1 MDVKNRKD
9 YVEFIQEA
17 LDSLKDDAFYNA
29 FQNYLARGKNSL
41 TIYRKQNQKKLDRTW
56 IDIIEDSI
64 ISFDNIVRNPR
75 KFIEREEEIVP
86 IELSRSITTE
96 SVKHLAQHT
105 NLIAEIDGDNITPN
119 KILNINKEESFGMY
133 ENRFAYTTLLKVKEF
148 VDKRAKL
155 IEDSSGENNII
166 NVNLESMFYFGE
178 KALDFSIK
186 LKSKSTSGD
195 NEEENAQLVKDI
207 ARVQKIQNII
217 NTFCNSNFAKQM
229 SKYALV
235 RPPITRTN
243 VILKNPNFKKVL
255 ALWQFINTYE
265 KLGYEIH
272 STESL
277 EDISKQSHDNLSD
290 NIFLNYLFYYN
301 MIILNNPQEKI
312 IRKSKYSPKFIKKF
326 LENIVNSGDL
336 EDVEIQNVM
345 NLQANKQLNLSP
357 KQEKALLNAID
368 KALLDDEK
376 FLLAKQREVERK
388 EKEKAE
394 KDEKIRL
401 QREKKKQLDALRK
414 ERLKQREA
422 ERKAREQEKLR
433 AQREEEARQRFEEAK
448 KKKLADLRIKFFMKA
463 LKIRELVE
471 LAQIKARLLQNDPN
485 FKVEEDKDILTIED
499 KKVRVSLAKLIRKV
513 LEIEKREGLK
523 MDAKNQAKIEA
534 KLNKAKEKE
543 EKKEAV
549 SNTPEQADI
558 DNKDLASDVKL
569 EESVQETVN
578 DEQIQEQVE
587 EPKQE
592 ETNELIDE
600 SNKEAE
606 PQENNFHEENSQ
618 EDALEQKDIDD
629 SKEESKEEN
638 SKEDVSQDELP
649 LEEEKVEEHLNEM
662 PQEEVKESDSIESEP
677 IEKKQEE

>member
-1 MDVKNRKD
+1 MNFYHELY

-17 LDSLKDDAFYNA
+17 INSLKDDAFYNA
-29 FQNYLARGKNSL
+29 FQNNIARGRNSL
-41 TIYRKQNQKKLDRTW
+41 TIYRKQNQKKLDRAW

-64 ISFDNIVRNPR
+64 INLDNIVRNPR
-75 KFIEREEEIVP
+75 KFIERQEEIVP

-105 NLIAEIDGDNITPN
+105 NLIAEIDGDDITPN

-133 ENRFAYTTLLKVKEF
+133 ENRFAYTTLLKIKEF
-148 VDKRAKL
+148 IDKRAKL

-166 NVNLESMFYFGE
+166 NVNLESMFRFGD

-195 NEEENAQLVKDI
+195 NEEENEQLTKDI
-207 ARVQKIQNII
+207 KRVQKLQTII

-243 VILKNPNFKKVL
+243 VILKNPDFKKVL

-277 EDISKQSHDNLSD
+277 EDISKQSYDNLAD

-336 EDVEIQNVM
+336 EDVEIQNVI
-345 NLQANKQLNLSP
+345 NLGSSSKGNLTP
-357 KQEKALLNAID
+357 KQEKNLINAID

-376 FLLAKQREVERK
+376 YLLAIQKNNERI
-388 EKEKAE
+388 EKEKQE
-394 KDEKIRL
+394 RL
-401 QREKKKQLDALRK
+401 ARAQAKRDRKRQLDALRR
-414 ERLKQREA
+414 ERLKQRAA
-422 ERKAREQEKLR
+422 EKKAREQEKLR
-433 AQREEEARQRFEEAK
+433 AQREAEAKKRFEEAK
-448 KKKLADLRIKFFMKA
+448 AKKLADLRIKFFMRA

-471 LAQIKARLLQNDPN
+471 LAQIKARLLQNNPN
-485 FKVEEDKDILTIED
+485 TNLGEDKDLLSIED
-499 KKVRVSLAKLIRKV
+499 KKVRVNLEKIIKKA
-513 LEIEKREGLK
+513 LEIEKRESDK
-523 MDAKNQAKIEA
+523 IDAKNVARTVAKQ
-534 KLNKAKEKE
+534 L
-543 EKKEAV
+543 KEATKKTISGDASDDKSSNDKSSNDKPLDDISFNDKPLDESNVV
-549 SNTPEQADI
+549 SSASNEENVQNTPEQ
-558 DNKDLASDVKL
+558 
-569 EESVQETVN
+569 
-578 DEQIQEQVE
+578 
-587 EPKQE
+587 
-592 ETNELIDE
+592 
-600 SNKEAE
+600 SN
-606 PQENNFHEENSQ
+606 
-618 EDALEQKDIDD
+618 
-629 SKEESKEEN
+629 
-638 SKEDVSQDELP
+638 
-649 LEEEKVEEHLNEM
+649 EKVEEQV
-662 PQEEVKESDSIESEP
+662 PVTEEVENTPDESVEKESDASNESLNESLNESFYKDEEEAKESEN
-677 IEKKQEE
+677 

>member
-17 LDSLKDDAFYNA
+17 INSLKDDAFYNA
-29 FQNYLARGKNSL
+29 FQNNIARGRNSL
-41 TIYRKQNQKKLDRTW
+41 TIYRKQNQKKLDRAW

-64 ISFDNIVRNPR
+64 INLDNIVRNPR
-75 KFIEREEEIVP
+75 KFIERQEEIVP

-105 NLIAEIDGDNITPN
+105 NLIAEIDGDDITPN

-133 ENRFAYTTLLKVKEF
+133 ENRFAYTTLLKIKEF
-148 VDKRAKL
+148 IDKRAKL

-166 NVNLESMFYFGE
+166 NVNLESMFRFGD

-195 NEEENAQLVKDI
+195 NEEENEQLIKDI
-207 ARVQKIQNII
+207 KRVQKLQTII

-243 VILKNPNFKKVL
+243 VILKNPDFKKVL

-277 EDISKQSHDNLSD
+277 EDISKQSYDNLAD

-336 EDVEIQNVM
+336 EDVEIQNVI
-345 NLQANKQLNLSP
+345 NLGTGNKGNLTP
-357 KQEKALLNAID
+357 KQEKNLINAID

-376 FLLAKQREVERK
+376 YLLAIQKNNERI
-388 EKEKAE
+388 EKEKQE
-394 KDEKIRL
+394 RL
-401 QREKKKQLDALRK
+401 ARAQAKRDRKRQLDALRR
-414 ERLKQREA
+414 ERLKQRAA
-422 ERKAREQEKLR
+422 EKKAREQEKLR
-433 AQREEEARQRFEEAK
+433 AQREAEAKKRFEEAK
-448 KKKLADLRIKFFMKA
+448 AKKLADLRIKFFMRA

-471 LAQIKARLLQNDPN
+471 LAQIKARLLQKNPN
-485 FKVEEDKDILTIED
+485 TNLGEDKDLLSIED
-499 KKVRVSLAKLIRKV
+499 KKVRVNLEKIIKKA
-513 LEIEKREGLK
+513 LEIEKRESDK
-523 MDAKNQAKIEA
+523 IDAKNVARTVAKQ
-534 KLNKAKEKE
+534 L
-543 EKKEAV
+543 KEATKKTISGNASDDKSSNDKSSNDKSLNESNAV
-549 SNTPEQADI
+549 SSTSNEENVQNTPEQ
-558 DNKDLASDVKL
+558 
-569 EESVQETVN
+569 
-578 DEQIQEQVE
+578 
-587 EPKQE
+587 
-592 ETNELIDE
+592 
-600 SNKEAE
+600 SN
-606 PQENNFHEENSQ
+606 
-618 EDALEQKDIDD
+618 
-629 SKEESKEEN
+629 
-638 SKEDVSQDELP
+638 
-649 LEEEKVEEHLNEM
+649 EKVEEQVPVTEEVENTPDESVEKVSDVSNESLDESLNESLNESFNKD
-662 PQEEVKESDSIESEP
+662 EEEAKESEN
-677 IEKKQEE
+677 

>member
-17 LDSLKDDAFYNA
+17 INSLKDDAFYNA
-29 FQNYLARGKNSL
+29 FQNNIARGRNSL
-41 TIYRKQNQKKLDRTW
+41 TIYRKQNQKKLDRAW

-64 ISFDNIVRNPR
+64 INLDNIVRNPR
-75 KFIEREEEIVP
+75 KFIERQEEIVP

-105 NLIAEIDGDNITPN
+105 NLIAEIDGDDITPN

-133 ENRFAYTTLLKVKEF
+133 ENRFAYTTLLKIKEF
-148 VDKRAKL
+148 IDKRAKL

-166 NVNLESMFYFGE
+166 NVNLESMFRFGD

-195 NEEENAQLVKDI
+195 NEEENEQLTKDI
-207 ARVQKIQNII
+207 KRVQKLQTII

-243 VILKNPNFKKVL
+243 VILKNPDFKKVL

-277 EDISKQSHDNLSD
+277 EDISKQSYDNLAD

-336 EDVEIQNVM
+336 EDVEIQNVI
-345 NLQANKQLNLSP
+345 NLGAGSKGNLTP
-357 KQEKALLNAID
+357 KQEKNLINAID

-376 FLLAKQREVERK
+376 YLLAIQKNNERI
-388 EKEKAE
+388 EKEKQE
-394 KDEKIRL
+394 RL
-401 QREKKKQLDALRK
+401 ARAQAKRDRKRQLDALRR
-414 ERLKQREA
+414 ERLKQRAA
-422 ERKAREQEKLR
+422 EKKAREQEKLR
-433 AQREEEARQRFEEAK
+433 AQREAEAKKRFEEAK
-448 KKKLADLRIKFFMKA
+448 AKKLADLRIKFFMRA

-471 LAQIKARLLQNDPN
+471 LAQIKARLLQKNPN
-485 FKVEEDKDILTIED
+485 TNLGEDKDLLSIED
-499 KKVRVSLAKLIRKV
+499 KKVRVNLEKIIKKA
-513 LEIEKREGLK
+513 LEIEKRESDK
-523 MDAKNQAKIEA
+523 IDAKNVARTVAKQ
-534 KLNKAKEKE
+534 L
-543 EKKEAV
+543 KEATKKTISGNASDDKSSNDESNVV
-549 SNTPEQADI
+549 SSASNEENVQNTPEQ
-558 DNKDLASDVKL
+558 
-569 EESVQETVN
+569 
-578 DEQIQEQVE
+578 
-587 EPKQE
+587 
-592 ETNELIDE
+592 
-600 SNKEAE
+600 SN
-606 PQENNFHEENSQ
+606 
-618 EDALEQKDIDD
+618 
-629 SKEESKEEN
+629 
-638 SKEDVSQDELP
+638 
-649 LEEEKVEEHLNEM
+649 EKVEAQV
-662 PQEEVKESDSIESEP
+662 PVTEEVENTPDESVEKVSDVSNESSKESLDESFNKDEEEAKESEN
-677 IEKKQEE
+677 